1 MLKFLENARISR
13 ILQILQNFEHFA
25 QFCTFCTIL
34 HILHN
39 LAHFAHFAHFAQ
51 FCTFCIFCTICT
63 FFVILHNLHIFHN
76 FAQLCTFWL
85 QVDCGLWCF
94 HRSRIF
100 NDLTLCNSVRYWLL
114 AQCTSAI
121 CLNTRIRGTST
132 WTWTLPATL
141 PFYSIMCTK
150 PDSDCCTDSTK
161 Y

>member
-1 MLKFLENARISR
+1 MLST
-13 ILQILQNFEHFA
+13 ILHILHNFAQFRTFCTILHNSAHFA
-25 QFCTFCTIL
+25 QFCTFCNFL
-34 HILHN
+34 HILHD
-39 LAHFAHFAHFAQ
+39 FADFAQ

-132 WTWTLPATL
+132 STYLPATL
-141 PFYSIMCTK
+141 PFYSVMCTK